1 MTIAVLPPK
10 DAFTRIA
17 SSLSV
22 PDPGQDAE
30 RTVAFVCQVIRRAAL
45 AVTPCGRAALEAVAV
60 EALKGFWPD
69 RSTLALAVEQATEE
83 LLVYGDLLE
92 MQVPVEGSVRASF
105 VIRAAPPHHVM
116 RGADSCVILGLGNEE
131 ITPLPASTLARVHHI
146 GALRLLEG
154 DGASELS
161 TYLAENGFPGLDLKG
176 WLRLPR
182 EETPGAFL
190 RVWWDKLA
198 AQDRSGEIEGLRVI
212 SVESS
217 VRYYKGRWVEPAKM
231 SGRFVARRP
240 QAFGADLWCIV
251 ELDGGRPV
259 RLLDITSAG
268 DLQRPCDIAW
278 RIQMAQDALVGRR
291 QVFRVVRNDDGTFLE
306 FLSPLPS
313 WAQRRLLVS
322 GARAQRPRCLMA
334 FATRP
339 DELPNVLHFLKN
351 CLWLEETTH

>member
-1 MTIAVLPPK
+1 MTVAVLPPK

-22 PDPGQDAE
+22 PDPGHDAE

-45 AVTPCGRAALEAVAV
+45 AVTPCGRSVLETVAV

-69 RSTLALAVEQATEE
+69 RATLASVVEQATEE
-83 LLVYGDLLE
+83 LLAYGDLLE
-92 MQVPVEGSVRASF
+92 MQVPVEGSGRASF

-116 RGADSCVILGLGNEE
+116 RGVDSCVILGLGNDE
-131 ITPLPASTLARVHHI
+131 ITPLPASTLARVRHV
-146 GALRLLEG
+146 GALRFFNG
-154 DGASELS
+154 DGVSDLGAF
-161 TYLAENGFPGLDLKG
+161 LAENGFPGLDQKS

-182 EETPGAFL
+182 EETPGAFI

-198 AQDRSGEIEGLRVI
+198 AQDRSGEIDGLRVI

-217 VRYYKGRWVEPAKM
+217 VRYYKGRWAEPTKL

-240 QAFGADLWCIV
+240 QAYGADLWCIV
-251 ELDGGRPV
+251 ELDGGRSV
-259 RLLDITSAG
+259 RLLDVTSAG
-268 DLQRPCDIAW
+268 DLRRPCDIAW
-278 RIQMAQDALVGRR
+278 RIQIAQDALTGRR
-291 QVFRVVRNDDGTFLE
+291 QVFRVARNDDATFVE

-334 FATRP
+334 FAIRR
-339 DELPNVLHFLKN
+339 DELPNVLDFLKN